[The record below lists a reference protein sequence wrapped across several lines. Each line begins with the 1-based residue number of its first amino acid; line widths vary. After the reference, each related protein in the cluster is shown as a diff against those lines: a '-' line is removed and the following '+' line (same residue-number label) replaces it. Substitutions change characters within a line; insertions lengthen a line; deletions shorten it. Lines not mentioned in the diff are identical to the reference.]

1 MFEKNISLNC
11 NEEQFKWLQEKDSE
25 EMEELQTLIKKY
37 LESLGL
43 PSSENKKAKE
53 DKAKKT
59 YKVKK
64 FDQRTQQMLVQIAIR
79 NALDT
84 LLSIGVPMEHIQIL
98 FKEDLLKRVYAMETV
113 SYEISDDRL
122 SSDEQLELT
131 NKAFELVINTKLGI
145 FKAFKSATDIEYFD
159 FLDGQNIISDN
170 MLDFFQCLSIMDS
183 EEQIDAMCED
193 LEAAM
198 MDSQAKPSELLN

>member
-1 MFEKNISLNC
+1 MEKNIYLNC

-25 EMEELQTLIKKY
+25 EMAELQTLIKKY
-37 LESLGL
+37 LESLGM
-43 PSSENKKAKE
+43 PSSENKKIKK
-53 DKAKKT
+53 DKTEKA

-64 FDQRTQQMLVQIAIR
+64 FNQRTQQMLVQIAIR

-98 FKEDLLKRVYAMETV
+98 FKEDLLKRVYALETV
-113 SYEISDDRL
+113 SYVISNDRL
-122 SSDEQLELT
+122 SSEEKLELT
-131 NKAFELVINTKLGI
+131 NKAFEIVLNTKLGI
-145 FKAFKSATDIEYFD
+145 FKAFKSATDVDYLD

-193 LEAAM
+193 LEASM
-198 MDSQAKPSELLN
+198 MDNQAKPSKLLN